1 METKNF
7 NELFESAK
15 QVSDRRNKVFN
26 QLIEKTASEITPKL
40 LSVMESLDVDYIR
53 VSTSTPSFW
62 SEDPTTLETYEREY
76 TVFIYDDGEI
86 HEANYD
92 FGPHGYEYQPTT
104 LTIGNI
110 KQKDCYKKV
119 GIVELVGKLKEILA
133 EIVEKAERQCKK
145 AEAHL

>member
-26 QLIEKTASEITPKL
+26 QLIEKTASEIAPKL
-40 LSVMESLDVDYIR
+40 LSVMKSLDIDYIR

-62 SEDPTTLETYEREY
+62 REDPTTLETYEKEY
-76 TVFIYDDGEI
+76 TVFIYDDGSI

-92 FGPHGYEYQPTT
+92 FRLHDYGYQPTT

-133 EIVEKAERQCKK
+133 EIVEKTEKQCRK